1 MSYNPAT
8 DFSALWRNVAGVVS
22 KVEMPTLD
30 LVVAALARAG
40 VITLSVSATAPVA
53 SQSITAWLQAAV
65 PSYSAEGALFL
76 WDPVATAYAAATPAL
91 FVKMLEAAAGQN
103 GVSWWTAAGG
113 PPVNTVGNNG
123 DFAVRTDAPNG
134 IYGPKAAGAW
144 PASPIPGTA
153 DVVTST
159 TLDNTFGTARGDLI
173 ARGPTLWQALTIGAA
188 NTLMFSSGTD
198 PGWETL
204 SALLDA
210 VFGNAQGSIL
220 YRDAGVWNDLPPG
233 TANQVLAT
241 NGPGANPVWAPR
253 TAEFPSG
260 TSLVFPQA
268 TAPTGWTKQTAVN
281 DYGLRVTSGVGGAV
295 TPGTGFSTVFAQTA
309 VGNTTP
315 TIATTASHGHPV
327 GGFGNNP
334 LYGGSGS
341 GVGGGGSFGVSNTF
355 TVDPNGGGGA
365 HAHSV
370 QLALSYIDVIIAS
383 KN

>member
-8 DFSALWRNVAGVVS
+8 DFLGLWRNIAGQVS
-22 KVEMPTLD
+22 KTEMPGLD
-30 LVVAALARAG
+30 YVVAALARAG
-40 VITLSVSATAPVA
+40 AITLSVSATAPVV
-53 SQSITAWLQAAV
+53 SQSTTAWLQAAV

-76 WDPVATAYAAATPAL
+76 WDPVATAYAPATPAL
-91 FVKMLEAAAGQN
+91 FLKMLEAAAGQN

-113 PPVNTVGNNG
+113 PPINTVGNNG

-173 ARGPTLWQALTIGAA
+173 VRGPALWQALAIGAA
-188 NTLMFSSGTD
+188 NTLMFSSGSD

-204 SALLDA
+204 STLLDA

-220 YRDAGVWNDLPPG
+220 YRDAGVWNDLLPCV
-233 TANQVLAT
+233 ANQVLAT
-241 NGPGANPVWAPR
+241 NGPGANPSWAPR

-260 TSLVFPQA
+260 TVMLFQQTA
-268 TAPTGWTKQTAVN
+268 APTGLTKQTLLN
-281 DYGLRVTSGVGGAV
+281 DYGLRVTSGTAGV
-295 TPGTGFSTVFAQTA
+295 TAGTAFSTVFAQTA
-309 VGNTTP
+309 VGNTTLSVAQMP
-315 TIATTASHGHPV
+315 SHGHPV
-327 GGFGNNP
+327 GGAGNNP
-334 LYGGSGS
+334 LYGGSGT
-341 GVGGGGSFGVSNTF
+341 GVGGGGSFGISNTF

-365 HAHSV
+365 HTHAV
-370 QLALSYIDVIIAS
+370 QLALSYVDVIIAS